1 MKQFLKTSILLLLAL
16 LLPAAATAYDFEVDG
31 IYYNITGS
39 NSVEVTYST
48 FGDSYYTEE
57 VVIPNQVSYNSENY
71 TVTAI
76 GDSAFCHYLESP
88 LRVTIP
94 ESVSYIGVHA
104 FCSEPLII
112 TFLSETLPTIN
123 DSFYSY
129 YHESF
134 PYYYTD
140 INPDWDSFTYHDYK
154 YDYFT
159 VILVPSS
166 GYQLY
171 KELNDNNHYFN
182 WVYCYD
188 WEKTEAPSI
197 DINTCYYDTD
207 VHAECHYPRVK
218 ICLIPNEES
227 RVFSR
232 IDTKPGNWWQKGFW
246 GEDSVKWLD
255 YPFGQGSGQGENSF
269 VYGVYSVAEG
279 KLPSDL
285 IRGAD
290 GGPTPPYLY
299 YDFEDLGIAYSYI
312 NESSVIVKRG
322 QSEEVNGDN
331 YSVIYFNYFGDI
343 IVPSFVNGYNVT
355 GIDHEAFKDCVGLT
369 SLTLPNTITWI
380 GYEALSGCTGLK
392 KLVIP
397 ISISSEV
404 ECDAESI
411 YLIGEG
417 KRFTNEYNSYSLSK
431 GLKYLYI
438 GSGVTGVQGMKV
450 NPDTIICC
458 ATTPPVCDENSFTGY
473 DAELHVPAASLAAY
487 FTAPYWCNFTNIIG
501 DAVGLQSVTLNQDS
515 LNMQPG
521 MSQTLHATLNPAHAT
536 SETITWCSTNDN
548 VARVYNGQVTAVAK
562 GECDIIATCLD
573 KQAICHVSVSVLP
586 SEITLD
592 QESIV
597 MGVNSQ
603 QTLSVTVLPTD
614 ATSHTITWSSTSDNI
629 ATVSNNGV
637 VTAIRAGECDII
649 ARCQNLQAVC
659 HVTVFEVAP
668 TALILNMANAQ
679 IGLGS
684 QFTLTA
690 TVLPENSTENNVS
703 WSSSNNDIAS
713 VNDGGVVTAIGAG
726 ECDIIATCGD
736 VQAVCHVIVV
746 NTYISLDSHEAS
758 VLPNHIIMLTPTV
771 SPVST
776 DLVVTSS
783 NPAVAAARMAGNKIQ
798 VVGVSEGEA
807 TIVVNSADGYAFA
820 DSCQVRVYTERGD
833 VNGDGFVDIADVS
846 ALIDYLLGGD
856 ASEVNEVN
864 ADTDGNGDV
873 SIADVSMLIDY
884 LLGST
889 ELPPKEED
897 GMVEYTVN
905 GVTFK
910 MVKVDG
916 GSFTMGATEEED
928 ADYQVFKGSP
938 KHQVTLSKYWIGQTE
953 VTQELWAAVMGSNP
967 STDQSNLQYPVNSI
981 SWEDC
986 ATFISQLNQLTGK
999 QFRLPT
1005 EAEWE
1010 YAAKGGA
1017 KSMGYVYSGSDNL
1030 NEVAWFSTNSESR
1043 LHQVGT
1049 KKANELGLY
1058 DMCGNIDE
1066 WCNDWYS
1073 LYTADPV
1080 ENPTGPETGMSRIH
1094 RGGRWNASAMYCRLT
1109 RRDGFAPGVT
1119 RNYLG
1124 LRLALT
1130 E

>member
-31 IYYNITGS
+31 IYYNITS
-39 NSVEVTYST
+39 PNTVEVTYSVIDYSSVY
-48 FGDSYYTEE
+48 FDTEI
-57 VVIPNQVSYNSENY
+57 VIPSQVTYNSVNY
-71 TVTAI
+71 NVTAI
-76 GDSAFCHYLESP
+76 GDSAFIHSHT
-88 LRVTIP
+88 LRLTIP
-94 ESVSYIGVHA
+94 QSINYIGVDA
-104 FCSEPLII
+104 FYNTEPAII
-112 TFLSETLPTIN
+112 TCLSETPPDIN
-123 DSFYSY
+123 NSFTSNR
-129 YHESF
+129 ESF
-134 PYYYTD
+134 PYYYYFD
-140 INPDWDSFTYHDYK
+140 KDKEYYYAPNY
-154 YDYFT
+154 YDYYEHDNFI
-159 VILVPSS
+159 VLLVPSS
-166 GYQLY
+166 GYESY
-171 KELNDNNHYFN
+171 KELNDIHHFFN
-182 WVYCYD
+182 WIYCYD
-188 WEKTEAPSI
+188 WEKTEAPSSTI
-197 DINTCYYDTD
+197 DFSYYVQD
-207 VHAECHYPRVK
+207 ELSPEFHYPRIK
-218 ICLIPNEES
+218 ISFAPNEES
-227 RVFSR
+227 RVLSR
-232 IDTKPGNWWQKGFW
+232 VNTKPAGYWYIGTW
-246 GEDSVKWLD
+246 GEDSVRWLD
-255 YPFGQGSGQGENSF
+255 YNNPWREFFCDGDS
-269 VYGVYSVAEG
+269 YAVAEG

-285 IRGAD
+285 THV
-290 GGPTPPYLY
+290 GGGSYQPSNLY
-299 YDFEDLGIAYSYI
+299 YNYDFEDSGIAYSYV
-312 NESSVIVKRG
+312 SDSTVMVVSLG
-322 QSEEVNGDN
+322 YYEEFNIDSLY
-331 YSVIYFNYFGDI
+331 YSYYPIYSGDI
-343 IVPSFVNGYNVT
+343 VIPSTVNGYVVREIGCKAFANT
-355 GIDHEAFKDCVGLT
+355 SITSISLPNTIQFIRWDAFKDCKGLSELFLPQ
-369 SLTLPNTITWI
+369 SLLIVENSF
-380 GYEALSGCTGLK
+380 SGCSLKQLIMDVNTYISGSGL
-392 KLVIP
+392 
-397 ISISSEV
+397 EDV
-404 ECDAESI
+404 ETV
-411 YLIGEG
+411 YVLGEG
-417 KRFTNEYNSYSLSK
+417 EIPFDSNEPICNFLPYYAKTFCFGGGVK
-431 GLKYLYI
+431 GLK
-438 GSGVTGVQGMKV
+438 GMMV
-450 NPDTIICC
+450 NPETIYCF
-458 ATTPPVCDENSFTGY
+458 ATTPPICNEYSFTGY
-473 DAELHVPAASLAAY
+473 DAELHVPASSVAAY

-501 DAVGLQSVTLNQDS
+501 DAKPLTNITINKDSIQVQKGNQD
-515 LNMQPG
+515 
-521 MSQTLHATLNPAHAT
+521 TIRATLNPANAMP
-536 SETITWCSTNDN
+536 N
-548 VARVYNGQVTAVAK
+548 
-562 GECDIIATCLD
+562 
-573 KQAICHVSVSVLP
+573 
-586 SEITLD
+586 
-592 QESIV
+592 
-597 MGVNSQ
+597 
-603 QTLSVTVLPTD
+603 TV
-614 ATSHTITWSSTSDNI
+614 TWSS
-629 ATVSNNGV
+629 SNKSVAKVENGV
-637 VTAIRAGECDII
+637 VTALSAGECDIT
-649 ARCQNLQAVC
+649 ATCQDKRAVC
-659 HVTVFEVAP
+659 HVTVTEILP
-668 TALILNMANAQ
+668 TSVTLDQENVKTEI
-679 IGLGS
+679 GS

-690 TVLPENSTENNVS
+690 TVLPEDATDKTVS
-703 WSSSNNDIAS
+703 WRSSNQS
-713 VNDGGVVTAIGAG
+713 VATVDENGVVTAVGTG
-726 ECDIIATCGD
+726 ECDITAYCRGK
-736 VQAVCHVIVV
+736 QAVCHVTVV
-746 NTYISLDSHEAS
+746 EQFIYISLDQHEAS

-820 DSCQVRVYTERGD
+820 DSCQVKVYTERGD

-864 ADTDGNGDV
+864 ADTDANGGV

-889 ELPPKEED
+889 VLPPKEED

-938 KHQVTLSKYWIGQTE
+938 KHPVTLSKYWIGQTE

-1030 NEVAWFSTNSESR
+1030 DEVAWFSTNSESH

-1073 LYTADPV
+1073 LYTADSV

>member
-1 MKQFLKTSILLLLAL
+1 MMKRPFLLNTLAL
-16 LLPAAATAYDFEVDG
+16 LTVLLCALTANAYDFEVAAYGSD
-31 IYYNITGS
+31 YNLYFNILS
-39 NSVEVTYST
+39 NSTVELASCMYN
-48 FGDSYYTEE
+48 GDDPYEG
-57 VVIPNQVSYNSENY
+57 SYNDEIFIPSQVTHGNVDY
-71 TVTAI
+71 TIVSI
-76 GDSAFCHYLESP
+76 GDRAFYGCQIS
-88 LRVTIP
+88 RI
-94 ESVSYIGVHA
+94 
-104 FCSEPLII
+104 
-112 TFLSETLPTIN
+112 TLPETI
-123 DSFYSY
+123 
-129 YHESF
+129 
-134 PYYYTD
+134 
-140 INPDWDSFTYHDYK
+140 
-154 YDYFT
+154 
-159 VILVPSS
+159 L
-166 GYQLY
+166 
-171 KELNDNNHYFN
+171 
-182 WVYCYD
+182 
-188 WEKTEAPSI
+188 SI
-197 DINTCYYDTD
+197 
-207 VHAECHYPRVK
+207 
-218 ICLIPNEES
+218 
-227 RVFSR
+227 
-232 IDTKPGNWWQKGFW
+232 
-246 GEDSVKWLD
+246 
-255 YPFGQGSGQGENSF
+255 GSM
-269 VYGVYSVAEG
+269 
-279 KLPSDL
+279 
-285 IRGAD
+285 
-290 GGPTPPYLY
+290 
-299 YDFEDLGIAYSYI
+299 
-312 NESSVIVKRG
+312 
-322 QSEEVNGDN
+322 
-331 YSVIYFNYFGDI
+331 
-343 IVPSFVNGYNVT
+343 
-355 GIDHEAFKDCVGLT
+355 AFKDCSKLKFVTCLALTPPNLDESFDSVWILIVKEEAYDSYISAYENYNYFSNILCISKEEQFPIYYDEYDFYEGFILVLNKPDNCRVFQRSCYISASSSYDWGEYYEDHSDYFFFKLEYYMLRAILYDCFAIVDDKYYQSVPIICRTNCGFDRTQMYKQDYSWNIDENKIYYSFGDGYSNYFDPSAGLGVT
-369 SLTLPNTITWI
+369 YHGYLNNEESGPDYRLAISLYSGNVAIPEHVHFGIWDLPVTAINIQAFAGCVDLKSVTLPNTITSI
-380 GYEALSGCTGLK
+380 DFTAFYGCTGLNRMT
-392 KLVIP
+392 LPV
-397 ISISSEV
+397 SISYIDEGAFYN
-404 ECDAESI
+404 CNADTI
-411 YLIGEG
+411 ILTGEG
-417 KRFTNEYNSYSLSK
+417 EWQGGALPDSVKTL
-431 GLKYLYI
+431 LI
-438 GSGVTGVQGMKV
+438 GSGVTGVKGMQV
-450 NPDTIICC
+450 NPETIYCY

-473 DAELHVPAASLAAY
+473 DAELHVPASSLAAY

-501 DAVGLQSVTLNQDS
+501 DAVPLTNIS
-515 LNMQPG
+515 LNNDSIEVLKGDQV
-521 MSQTLHATLNPAHAT
+521 TIRVTLNPANAMP
-536 SETITWCSTNDN
+536 N
-548 VARVYNGQVTAVAK
+548 
-562 GECDIIATCLD
+562 
-573 KQAICHVSVSVLP
+573 
-586 SEITLD
+586 
-592 QESIV
+592 
-597 MGVNSQ
+597 
-603 QTLSVTVLPTD
+603 TV
-614 ATSHTITWSSTSDNI
+614 TWSSSDESI
-629 ATVSNNGV
+629 AKVENGV
-637 VTAIRAGECDII
+637 VTALKAGQCDIT
-649 ARCQNLQAVC
+649 ATCQDKRAVC
-659 HVTVFEVAP
+659 HVTVVE
-668 TALILNMANAQ
+668 
-679 IGLGS
+679 
-684 QFTLTA
+684 QF
-690 TVLPENSTENNVS
+690 
-703 WSSSNNDIAS
+703 I
-713 VNDGGVVTAIGAG
+713 
-726 ECDIIATCGD
+726 
-736 VQAVCHVIVV
+736 
-746 NTYISLDSHEAS
+746 YISLDQHEAS

-783 NPAVAAARMAGNKIQ
+783 NPAVAAARMAGNRIQ

-864 ADTDGNGDV
+864 ADTDANGDV

-889 ELPPKEED
+889 ELPPKEVD

-916 GSFTMGATEEED
+916 GTFTMGATEEED

-1030 NEVAWFSTNSESR
+1030 DEVAWFSTNSESR